1 MDGSDLRQ
9 RVTVQTS
16 TEADDGHRGLTVT
29 WSDLR
34 RRIAARIVPLSGRD
48 LERARQIDAR
58 ASHEVTLRWW
68 QAYST
73 DLDAGR
79 ARLTWHDGIV
89 GDRVLEI
96 VEVPRE
102 TEHRARL
109 DMICREAA

>member
-1 MDGSDLRQ
+1 MNGSDLRQ

-16 TEADDGHRGLTVT
+16 TEVTDGHRGLTVT
-29 WSDLR
+29 WTDLR
-34 RRIAARIVPLSGRD
+34 RRVAAKVVPLAGRD

-68 QAYST
+68 QAYGT

-79 ARLTWHDGIV
+79 ARLTWHDGAV

-109 DMICREAA
+109 DMIVKEAA